1 MIRPSMKRD
10 AFSWDDPCFR
20 PVMAYPGLQATPV
33 MQEKKMSKVQ
43 KSRVVHL
50 WRSAASTMRDSPSN
64 CQKVIRWKNPRGT
77 FTQPWTFCCSCPW
90 HFRSNDP
97 KNGTFTAPAFC
108 SFRYPPNCGA
118 EHRQT
123 KKTKHNKATIRKM
136 MKMELICKFWGGITA
151 MLGLKSAQQLCQ
163 LSCSQ
168 EAPWSLRTS
177 SLARYTL
184 ASGLLDGANYH
195 PSSMAGNGKLY
206 CQWVD
211 FPLQSLI
218 PGGHVWKMLKVGHI
232 SHDID
237 CLRSNLCN
245 LCQLLLVEKMLPHVR
260 IQHYWPRRAT
270 SSARVRQ
277 LITSER

>member
-1 MIRPSMKRD
+1 
-10 AFSWDDPCFR
+10 
-20 PVMAYPGLQATPV
+20 
-33 MQEKKMSKVQ
+33 
-43 KSRVVHL
+43 
-50 WRSAASTMRDSPSN
+50 MRGSPSN
-64 CQKVIRWKNPRGT
+64 CRKVM
-77 FTQPWTFCCSCPW
+77 
-90 HFRSNDP
+90 FRSNDP
-97 KNGTFTAPAFC
+97 KNVTFTAPAFL

-118 EHRQT
+118 ERRQ
-123 KKTKHNKATIRKM
+123 KKTKHNKATIWKM
-136 MKMELICKFWGGITA
+136 MKMELICKFWGGITT
-151 MLGLKSAQQLCQ
+151 MLGLKSVQQLWQ

-206 CQWVD
+206 CQWVG

-218 PGGHVWKMLKVGHI
+218 PRGHVCKMLKVGHI

-245 LCQLLLVEKMLPHVR
+245 LCQLLFWLKKCSLTYVYNTIDH
-260 IQHYWPRRAT
+260 
-270 SSARVRQ
+270 
-277 LITSER
+277 

>member
-1 MIRPSMKRD
+1 MAGEATFGSAKVPCECLCPERGRLLTYKYAVERGSSRVFPHPDSM
-10 AFSWDDPCFR
+10 ANLPCHFNKEVLR
-20 PVMAYPGLQATPV
+20 ENDTSLHETGSLLMRWSLLQAYHGL
-33 MQEKKMSKVQ
+33 
-43 KSRVVHL
+43 SRAPGYPCDAGEENVKGPKEPGRPPLLALHQL
-50 WRSAASTMRDSPSN
+50 WGAARATV
-64 CQKVIRWKNPRGT
+64 KRWFVSNPRGT
-77 FTQPWTFCCSCPW
+77 FTQPWTFCCSSPW

-118 EHRQT
+118 EHR
-123 KKTKHNKATIRKM
+123 KKKNKHNKTTIWKM

-151 MLGLKSAQQLCQ
+151 MLGLKRAQQLCQ

-184 ASGLLDGANYH
+184 ASGLLDGANYYH

-218 PGGHVWKMLKVGHI
+218 PRGHV
-232 SHDID
+232 
-237 CLRSNLCN
+237 C
-245 LCQLLLVEKMLPHVR
+245 
-260 IQHYWPRRAT
+260 
-270 SSARVRQ
+270 
-277 LITSER
+277 

>member
-1 MIRPSMKRD
+1 MIRPSMKQD
-10 AFSWDDPCFR
+10 PFSWDDPCFR
-20 PVMAYPGLQATPV
+20 PIMAYPGLQATPV

-50 WRSAASTMRDSPSN
+50 CWRFINYEGQPVQLSKGDLFRILEEHSPNPGLSVVALPGIFAVTIPKTGHLQPLHFVHSVTLPTVVQN
-64 CQKVIRWKNPRGT
+64 TAKKN
-77 FTQPWTFCCSCPW
+77 
-90 HFRSNDP
+90 
-97 KNGTFTAPAFC
+97 
-108 SFRYPPNCGA
+108 
-118 EHRQT
+118 
-123 KKTKHNKATIRKM
+123 KHNKTTIWKM

-151 MLGLKSAQQLCQ
+151 MLGLKRAQQLCQ

-184 ASGLLDGANYH
+184 ASGLLDGANYYH

-218 PGGHVWKMLKVGHI
+218 PRGHV
-232 SHDID
+232 
-237 CLRSNLCN
+237 C
-245 LCQLLLVEKMLPHVR
+245 
-260 IQHYWPRRAT
+260 
-270 SSARVRQ
+270 
-277 LITSER
+277 